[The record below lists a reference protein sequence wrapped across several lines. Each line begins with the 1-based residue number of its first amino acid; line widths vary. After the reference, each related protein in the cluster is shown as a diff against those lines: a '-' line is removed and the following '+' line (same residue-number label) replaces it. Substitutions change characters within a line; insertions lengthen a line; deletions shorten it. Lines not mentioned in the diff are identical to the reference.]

1 MNSVVIIGAGT
12 VGLATGATLAAHGYP
27 VLFVDSSPAR
37 RAELSAGGWD
47 TSAAPRLAAPH
58 TTAFV
63 CTPTP
68 VDESGYDLSSV
79 EPAVRSLVRMARSTA
94 ATIDVV
100 IRSTVAPGTCDGPVT
115 AWIRDEAPNRS
126 KTDFPVVH
134 CPEFLREAHAFDDA
148 RSPRSIVI
156 GATDPSARKR
166 LERLMSGS
174 SAPVETFDTATAA
187 ELVKCAHN
195 AYNATKISFWNEI
208 EIMAR
213 HLGVDGHAVA
223 KVVSVTAEAS
233 WNPDY
238 GIRGGS
244 PYGGACLPKDV
255 LGLISPFRDLGLAP
269 NVLTAVHERNRRTS
283 ETAP

>member
-1 MNSVVIIGAGT
+1 MSNIVIVGAGT
-12 VGLATGATLAAHGYP
+12 VGFATGASLAAHGYP
-27 VLFVDSSPAR
+27 ILFVDSSSAR

-47 TSAAPRLAAPH
+47 AAPAPRFGFSQ

-63 CTPTP
+63 CVPTP
-68 VDESGYDLSSV
+68 AGDSGYDLSGL
-79 EPAVRSLVRMARSTA
+79 EQAVRSLVRA
-94 ATIDVV
+94 ANNTPVPVDVV
-100 IRSTVAPGTCDGPVT
+100 IRSTVAPGTCEGPVT
-115 AWIRDEAPNRS
+115 AWIRDEAPSRS
-126 KTDFPVVH
+126 ATHFPVVH
-134 CPEFLREAHAFDDA
+134 CPEFLREARAFDDA
-148 RSPRSIVI
+148 RSPRSVVI

-174 SAPVETFDTATAA
+174 GAPVETFDTATAA

-208 EIMAR
+208 ETIAR

-238 GIRGGS
+238 GIRGGA
-244 PYGGACLPKDV
+244 PFAGKCLPKDI
-255 LGLISPFRDLGLAP
+255 LGLISRFRDLGLEP
-269 NVLTAVHERNRRTS
+269 SLLTAVHERNQRTD
-283 ETAP
+283 PL